1 MHARILA
8 MLALAATVTVVLM
21 GLDFYGFVH
30 APLGIAKEGLRHD
43 IAPGT
48 TLAGL
53 ARDLEAAGALDRP
66 RYFVLL
72 GRWRKLQGSL
82 KAGEYQFAQGTTPW
96 LLLDQV
102 TQGRVVQHSFTI
114 VEGWTFRQLMQALW
128 ANDYVV
134 KTLDGVSE
142 TAVMNLLGRPGQ
154 HPEGLFYPDT
164 YFITRG
170 AKDIAVLRRAMRAM
184 EERLAVEW
192 EQRDPRV
199 PYENAYQALILA
211 SIVEKES
218 ARPEERH
225 AIAGVFVRRL
235 QQGIPLAADPT
246 VIYGL
251 GESFDG
257 NLTRADLKRDTPYNT
272 YLHLGLPPTPIAM
285 PGGAAIHAAM
295 HPGRGRTLYFVA
307 RGDGTHQFSESLKEH
322 NRAVRRYQLGDQVR

>member
-1 MHARILA
+1 MRSRTLA
-8 MLALAATVTVVLM
+8 MLALVATLTVALV
-21 GLDFYGFVH
+21 GADFYGFVD
-30 APLGIAKEGLRHD
+30 APLQIAAEGVRHD

-48 TLAGL
+48 TLSGL
-53 ARDLEAAGALDRP
+53 ARDLEAAGILDRP
-66 RYFVLL
+66 RYFVWL

-82 KAGEYQFAQGTTPW
+82 KAGEYEFAPGTTPW

-102 TQGRVVQHSFTI
+102 SRGRVVQHSFTI
-114 VEGWTFRQLMQALW
+114 VEGWTFQQLMQALRV
-128 ANDYVV
+128 NGHVV
-134 KTLDGVSE
+134 NTLEGVSKA
-142 TAVMNLLGRPGQ
+142 AVMQRLGRPGQ
-154 HPEGLFYPDT
+154 HAEGLFYPDT

-170 AKDIAVLRRAMRAM
+170 VKDIALLDRAMRAM

-211 SIVEKES
+211 SIIEKES

-235 QQGIPLAADPT
+235 EQGIPLAADPT

-251 GESFDG
+251 GDSFDG

-295 HPGRGRTLYFVA
+295 HPEQGRTLYFVA
-307 RGDGTHQFSESLKEH
+307 RGDGSHHFSENLKEH
-322 NRAVRRYQLGDQVR
+322 NRAVRRYQLGDQVP